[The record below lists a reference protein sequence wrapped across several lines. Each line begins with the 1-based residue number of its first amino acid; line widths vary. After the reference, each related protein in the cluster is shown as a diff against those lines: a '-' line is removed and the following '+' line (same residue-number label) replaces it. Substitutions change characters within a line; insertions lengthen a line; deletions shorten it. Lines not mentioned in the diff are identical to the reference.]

1 MTDAS
6 VELWG
11 RQIGAVSWYDKR
23 SIAAFQYTP
32 EFTSGDIEVSPLV
45 MPLRDAPYEF
55 PNLSRDTFKGLPGM
69 LADCLPDKFGNALID
84 VWLAQQNRLPESF
97 NPVERL
103 CYAGSR
109 AMGALEFK
117 PSLRDSAQA
126 DRLIDVAELTSLAN
140 AILSERESLQGNL
153 FSITNAQENSTA
165 VQEIL
170 RVGTSAGG
178 ARAKAVL
185 AWNEKTGAF
194 KSGQTAADPGFS
206 HWLLKFDG
214 VSNNTDKELADPMG
228 YGRIEYAYSLMAKE
242 AGLAMSECRLF
253 EEGGRAHFMTR
264 RFDRPAGE
272 PKIHYASLY
281 GLAHM
286 AYSAPGTHSHS
297 YEDYFEVIEALD
309 LSPES
314 RLEAYRR
321 MVFNV
326 FGCNRDDHTKNF
338 GFVMDES
345 GEWGLAPAFDITYA
359 FNPLPG
365 KWTATQQM
373 SIGGKREAVTR
384 EDLWAIGRQCSV
396 ATLPK
401 LKSAIDTVISALENW
416 SGFAQKA
423 GVGDEVSSRIQAA
436 IRSSVS

>member
-117 PSLRDSAQA
+117 PSLRDATHV
-126 DRLIDVAELTSLAN
+126 DKLIDVAELTGLAN

-153 FSITNAQENSTA
+153 FSVTSSQENTAA

-185 AWNEKTGAF
+185 AWNEKTGEF
-194 KSGQTAADPGFS
+194 KSGQTATDEGFS

-214 VSNNTDKELADPMG
+214 VRNNSDKELADPLG
-228 YGRIEYAYSLMAKE
+228 YGRIEYAYSLMARE
-242 AGLAMSECRLF
+242 AGIIMMPCRLH
-253 EEGGRAHFMTR
+253 EEGGRAHFMTK
-264 RFDRPAGE
+264 RFDRYENGAKLHYQSLGALMHYDFNLSGAYSYEQVSVVIRRLKLSVADLEQQVRRTFFNIVARNQDDHVKNIGFVMNPEGVWRLSPAFDLIYSFNPQGAWTSQHQMSVNGKRDDFDE
-272 PKIHYASLY
+272 QDLLSYASHAGIKRTRAKKL
-281 GLAHM
+281 L
-286 AYSAPGTHSHS
+286 S
-297 YEDYFEVIEALD
+297 EVIEAVSLWQQFAKTAGVDIKQLKSIAKHLRLD
-309 LSPES
+309 LQS
-314 RLEAYRR
+314 
-321 MVFNV
+321 
-326 FGCNRDDHTKNF
+326 
-338 GFVMDES
+338 
-345 GEWGLAPAFDITYA
+345 
-359 FNPLPG
+359 
-365 KWTATQQM
+365 
-373 SIGGKREAVTR
+373 
-384 EDLWAIGRQCSV
+384 
-396 ATLPK
+396 
-401 LKSAIDTVISALENW
+401 
-416 SGFAQKA
+416 
-423 GVGDEVSSRIQAA
+423 
-436 IRSSVS
+436 